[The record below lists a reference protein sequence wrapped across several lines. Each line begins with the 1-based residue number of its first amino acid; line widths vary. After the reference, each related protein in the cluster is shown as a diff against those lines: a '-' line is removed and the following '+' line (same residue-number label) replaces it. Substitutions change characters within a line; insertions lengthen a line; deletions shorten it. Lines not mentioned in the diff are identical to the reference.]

1 LGTFTRIV
9 IKSIFKKNIKTSFVI
24 FNIKKKKKGYKN
36 IDLRR
41 WKEKRGDA
49 VTLDS
54 RETGRKVKCRG
65 CKIWKV

>member
-1 LGTFTRIV
+1 LGRLDPTT
-9 IKSIFKKNIKTSFVI
+9 
-24 FNIKKKKKGYKN
+24 KN

-49 VTLDS
+49 VKLDS

-65 CKIWKV
+65 RQDLESLSL